1 MKIFLTGSAGC
12 LAAALLPVL
21 CNDPAVESI
30 TGIDIK
36 PTAYQHSKLK
46 TSILDMRDASLQDVM
61 KNHDAVIHLGF
72 NVRRGNLSSEERY
85 DINVNGSINVIDAAN
100 ANGIT
105 KLINLSSVSVYGV
118 CENATEETKTNPL
131 ATFPYAQHK
140 EIIEQ
145 YINEHMPSA
154 IQFRAHLIMGA
165 NAQDFLR
172 EMFVMPVYLTF
183 AEGKT
188 PKQQVVH
195 ENDVVSAIE
204 AALKADVSG
213 AFNLAANDIID
224 LGGSYIAKGIEEG
237 RRIRKFPFSIA
248 RMAAFFGRKMNTHD
262 LATWIEMLDT
272 TATVNCDKAKAQLN
286 WAPKYSIWDARKDA
300 MSTLKA

>member
-21 CNDPAVESI
+21 CNDPAIESI

-36 PTAYQHSKLK
+36 TTAYQHPKLK
-46 TSILDMRDASLQDVM
+46 TSIFDMRDVSLRDTM

-100 ANGIT
+100 ANKIT
-105 KLINLSSVSVYGV
+105 KFINLSSVSVYGI
-118 CENATEETKTNPL
+118 CENVTEEAKTNPL
-131 ATFPYAQHK
+131 PTFPYAQHK
-140 EIIEQ
+140 EAVEQ
-145 YINEHMPSA
+145 YINEHLPSA
-154 IQFRAHLIMGA
+154 IQFRSHLIMGK

-195 ENDVVSAIE
+195 ENDVVCAIE

-213 AFNLAANDIID
+213 AFILAETKI
-224 LGGSYIAKGIEEG
+224 
-237 RRIRKFPFSIA
+237 
-248 RMAAFFGRKMNTHD
+248 
-262 LATWIEMLDT
+262 
-272 TATVNCDKAKAQLN
+272 
-286 WAPKYSIWDARKDA
+286 
-300 MSTLKA
+300 